1 MSTDQGGTN
10 MGSAAGAGGDYD
22 EEQVQ
27 TERAYNS
34 SDEPKDGKEMYNEE
48 EYLAEVGELNCY
60 CVPSR
65 VYGFKDFFFRT
76 LAWFLLNKEQIIGG
90 FTVALTQI
98 PESVTAALIAGVNPA
113 RALQATW
120 LMNVITS
127 VIGGRPGMISGS
139 TPFIGVALMNL
150 VDEHGSD
157 YIFYAVMF
165 GGFLQILFG
174 LMGLGALMRFVPY
187 TVVQGFSNAMALII
201 FAAQFRYGKVPL
213 DDTYHSEYSYN
224 RNLVEMG
231 HSWGH
236 IIDNERSWISGP
248 SLIIL
253 SCHVAVA
260 FLICL
265 VMPRFTRVIPSSFVA
280 IFVCTFIEHVLIRL
294 PSEYESATIANY
306 VISKTPTLKP
316 IWVDATIDV
325 PGFSFETFKKI
336 YLYGLAVFGTG
347 LAESLLTT
355 QIVDELTEVKGMKNR
370 VSFGQGAA
378 NIFVACF
385 GGMGGSGS
393 IAQSIVANHSDG
405 ITGLC
410 TFLVGAFVLLFSY
423 VAYGAVNLVPLGCI
437 GGIMTWTAFKL
448 IDLESLLQA
457 IAALLPLSVRDKLNL
472 DCKTPRADSLVM
484 VAVMAFTICID
495 LSIGLLAGVFV
506 AAFVYVWDSST
517 RVIVEREVSAE
528 ESMSVTYNVT
538 GPLFFATA
546 AGFSDIFPLEEIQF
560 DPDEIVLLLENA
572 EVYDYSGMVA
582 LKKVYD
588 RFADLGKVV
597 ALSSLTPS
605 SRRLMEKSAYMW
617 QGVNFLEV
625 EEVDQSV
632 DMTASVQK

>member
-1 MSTDQGGTN
+1 
-10 MGSAAGAGGDYD
+10 
-22 EEQVQ
+22 
-27 TERAYNS
+27 
-34 SDEPKDGKEMYNEE
+34 
-48 EYLAEVGELNCY
+48 
-60 CVPSR
+60 
-65 VYGFKDFFFRT
+65 
-76 LAWFLLNKEQIIGG
+76 
-90 FTVALTQI
+90 
-98 PESVTAALIAGVNPA
+98 
-113 RALQATW
+113 
-120 LMNVITS
+120 
-127 VIGGRPGMISGS
+127 MISGS

-150 VDEHGSD
+150 VDEHGAD

-165 GGFLQILFG
+165 GGFLQVLFG

-236 IIDNERSWISGP
+236 IIDNERSWISGS

-253 SCHVAVA
+253 ACHVVVS

-265 VMPRFTRVIPSSFVA
+265 LMPRFTRVIPSSFVA
-280 IFVCTFIEHVLIRL
+280 IFLCTFIEHVLIRL
-294 PSEYESATIANY
+294 PSDYQSATIANY

-370 VSFGQGAA
+370 VSFGQGVA
-378 NIFVACF
+378 NIFCACF

-423 VAYGAVNLVPLGCI
+423 AAYGAVNLVPLGCI
-437 GGIMTWTAFKL
+437 GGIMTWTVSK
-448 IDLESLLQA
+448 S
-457 IAALLPLSVRDKLNL
+457 R
-472 DCKTPRADSLVM
+472 LVLHWNCEH
-484 VAVMAFTICID
+484 TKI
-495 LSIGLLAGVFV
+495 LH
-506 AAFVYVWDSST
+506 
-517 RVIVEREVSAE
+517 
-528 ESMSVTYNVT
+528 N
-538 GPLFFATA
+538 FFP
-546 AGFSDIFPLEEIQF
+546 FS
-560 DPDEIVLLLENA
+560 
-572 EVYDYSGMVA
+572 
-582 LKKVYD
+582 
-588 RFADLGKVV
+588 
-597 ALSSLTPS
+597 
-605 SRRLMEKSAYMW
+605 
-617 QGVNFLEV
+617 
-625 EEVDQSV
+625 
-632 DMTASVQK
+632 